1 MKPIYRQIVSV
12 FLVLL
17 LVMSLPFSAF
27 AASIDDGTAST
38 ETTATVS
45 TEPVTQEDTDSSGDT
60 VTTDETQAAAEEAT
74 EPVTE
79 ETEAVETE
87 PTEPTEPTAPTEPTD
102 PPEETEPAA
111 EEPTEAT
118 ESETEPME
126 ETEPSEE
133 TEPTEETEGIVIT
146 PDPIV
151 EENPYDPDWPYPYG
165 LPVDNYFPDDLLEA
179 DPYGIMLLADMS
191 LIPDEMYDNYILR
204 ALAYTGYDVD
214 YLKDNGYL
222 YVAQYTSSNIKT
234 YAPQVLSNIGYDDYS
249 PFCNGDET
257 VADASTVTG
266 RAPNIAKFEEQG
278 LVCASFVSYYWN
290 NYLPNIEGI
299 DTTWVSDAIKATT
312 MNNGSYSTASVWA
325 WETGLKNLAA
335 QSGSGVTRYTDATTA
350 YANLVPGDI
359 IVFSDSS
366 GGLTHV
372 AIYAGAYTMYNA
384 SGTNR
389 GIYHYIIHVGNS
401 RGPEISA
408 VEYMTSAGSKSSSPS
423 AWYHIEL
430 PEEDPQGYIE
440 VYKSDP
446 DGNALDGAW
455 FVAEDLATG
464 QSYSIGPTVNGYACS
479 VALPLSTFS
488 VYESVYPEGY
498 TASGQT
504 SWTVTLTE
512 NTPNYTYTIYA
523 ENALRTGDLTVRK
536 ATTNGKG
543 VELGWKVNLWKVL
556 DDGSFSYIGSGTTK
570 KDKNDPT
577 YTFTGLAPGKYLV
590 QEDSSNDHPGY
601 SLDMSYHYV
610 DVVADKTVSV
620 TITNIPNSYL
630 IIQKDTNTGKDLQG
644 WKYNIFT
651 NGDLTELYP
660 GSPFTTDGNGE
671 IKVEIPE
678 GTYFVEEVDESA
690 TRPGWVFDRDAHVVT
705 IKPGETVTVNS
716 SNIQLGQFKI
726 IKDMP
731 DGGSVAGWQFD
742 VYRVGDTENT
752 FVGTLTSGEDGTIL
766 SDFMEDGDYL
776 IYEKIPEGSLYY
788 NETENPQT
796 VTVSAGEVAEVTFTN
811 RLRPGRIDVM
821 KVDMLGEPRAG
832 ADFLLEWSEDG
843 SVWEP
848 VFYSETVVKGGCS
861 SADLADGKLTS
872 GDDGLISFEGLHP
885 EMLYRLKETKAPE
898 GLTLQADFAF
908 EGSLPL
914 DADFAITVTVVNCP
928 EFELPKTGTS
938 SGMILRIAGLAAAI
952 GCLGAVIVYRRK
964 KV

>member
-1 MKPIYRQIVSV
+1 MKTQTRRLLS
-12 FLVLL
+12 LL
-17 LVMSLPFSAF
+17 LAVIMVFGVPCTAF
-27 AASIDDGTAST
+27 AASDDGSSEVTSAEVTEPVETEATEVSDPAVT
-38 ETTATVS
+38 ETTGPP
-45 TEPVTQEDTDSSGDT
+45 E
-60 VTTDETQAAAEEAT
+60 TT
-74 EPVTE
+74 TE
-79 ETEAVETE
+79 ETVVQETVQTD
-87 PTEPTEPTAPTEPTD
+87 PTEPTEPTD
-102 PPEETEPAA
+102 PPEEATGE
-111 EEPTEAT
+111 TEAT
-118 ESETEPME
+118 EPETEPVE
-126 ETEPSEE
+126 ETESTEE
-133 TEPTEETEGIVIT
+133 TEPTEESEGILIT

-165 LPVDNYFPDDLLEA
+165 LPVDNDFPDDLLEA

-257 VADASTVTG
+257 VADSSTVSG
-266 RAPNIAKFEEQG
+266 KAPNIALFEQQG

-312 MNNGSYSTASVWA
+312 MNGGSYSTASVWA

-335 QSGSGVTRYTDATTA
+335 KSGSGVTRYTDATTA

-389 GIYHYIIHVGNS
+389 GIYHYIVHVGNS

-430 PEEDPQGYIE
+430 PEAE
-440 VYKSDP
+440 DP
-446 DGNALDGAW
+446 DGYIDVYKDDTDGYALDGAY
-455 FVAEDLATG
+455 FIAEDLNTG
-464 QSYSIGPTVNGYACS
+464 IEYTIGPTVDGYACS
-479 VALPLSTFS
+479 GVLPLSTFY
-488 VYESVYPEGY
+488 VYESVFPDGY
-498 TASGQT
+498 GPSGDT
-504 SWTVTLTE
+504 EWYVTLTKDSP
-512 NTPNYTYTIYA
+512 THTIYA
-523 ENALRTGDLTVRK
+523 ENTQRTGDLTVWK

-543 VELGWKVNLWKVL
+543 MELGWKVNLWKVL
-556 DDGSFSYIGSGTTK
+556 DDGSFDYIGSGTTK

-577 YTFTGLAPGKYLV
+577 YTFTDLAPGRYLV
-590 QEDSSNDHPGY
+590 QEDSGNDHPGY

-610 DVVADKTVSV
+610 DVVADQTASV
-620 TITNIPNSYL
+620 TITNVPKSYL
-630 IIQKDTNTGKDLQG
+630 IIQKDTNTGADKEG

-651 NGDLTELYP
+651 NAALTELFP
-660 GSPFTTDGNGE
+660 GSPFTTDENGE
-671 IKVEIPE
+671 IKVEVPE
-678 GTYFVEEVDESA
+678 GTFFVEEVDESD
-690 TRPGWVFDRDAHVVT
+690 THPDWIFDQGAHIVT
-705 IKPGETVTVNS
+705 IKPGETVTVVSENT
-716 SNIQLGQFKI
+716 QLGQFKI

-742 VYRVGDTENT
+742 AYLVGDTENT
-752 FVGTLTSGEDGTIL
+752 FIGTFTTGEDGTIL
-766 SDFMEDGDYL
+766 SGYIEEGDYL

-796 VTVSAGEVAEVTFTN
+796 VTVTPGEVAEVTFTN
-811 RLRPGRIDVM
+811 RLRPGRIDVL
-821 KVDMLGEPRAG
+821 KVDMLGTPRAG

-843 SVWEP
+843 TTWAP

-861 SADLADGKLTS
+861 SEGLTDGKLTS

-885 EMLYRLKETKAPE
+885 EMLYRLTETKAPE
-898 GLTLQADFAF
+898 GLMLQADHAF

-914 DADFAITVTVVNCP
+914 EGDFAITVTVLNCP
-928 EFELPKTGTS
+928 EFELPKTGAS
-938 SGMILRIAGLAAAI
+938 SLLLMQLGGAAVMAAG
-952 GCLGAVIVYRRK
+952 IVVSARNKKRK
-964 KV
+964 V

>member
-1 MKPIYRQIVSV
+1 MKTQTRRLLS
-12 FLVLL
+12 LL
-17 LVMSLPFSAF
+17 LAVIMVFGVPCTAF
-27 AASIDDGTAST
+27 AASDDGSSEVTSA
-38 ETTATVS
+38 EV
-45 TEPVTQEDTDSSGDT
+45 TEPV
-60 VTTDETQAAAEEAT
+60 ETEAAEPSEAAVPET
-74 EPVTE
+74 TGPPETTTTE
-79 ETEAVETE
+79 ETVAQETVQTD
-87 PTEPTEPTAPTEPTD
+87 PTEPTEPTD
-102 PPEETEPAA
+102 PPEEATGE
-111 EEPTEAT
+111 TEAT
-118 ESETEPME
+118 EPETEPVE
-126 ETEPSEE
+126 ETESTEE
-133 TEPTEETEGIVIT
+133 TEPTEESEGILIT

-165 LPVDNYFPDDLLEA
+165 LPVDNDFPDDLLEA

-257 VADASTVTG
+257 VADSSTVSG
-266 RAPNIAKFEEQG
+266 KAPNIALFEQQG

-312 MNNGSYSTASVWA
+312 MNGGSYSTASVWA

-335 QSGSGVTRYTDATTA
+335 KSGSGVTRYTDATTA

-389 GIYHYIIHVGNS
+389 GIYHYIVHVGNS

-430 PEEDPQGYIE
+430 PEAE
-440 VYKSDP
+440 DP
-446 DGNALDGAW
+446 DGYIDVYKDDTDGYALDGAY
-455 FVAEDLATG
+455 FIAEDLNTG
-464 QSYSIGPTVNGYACS
+464 IEYTIGPTVDGYACS
-479 VALPLSTFS
+479 GVLPLSTFY
-488 VYESVYPEGY
+488 VYESVFPDGY
-498 TASGQT
+498 GPSGDT
-504 SWTVTLTE
+504 EWYVTLTKDSP
-512 NTPNYTYTIYA
+512 THTIYA
-523 ENALRTGDLTVRK
+523 ENTQRTGDLTVWK

-556 DDGSFSYIGSGTTK
+556 DDGSFDYIGSGTTK

-577 YTFTGLAPGKYLV
+577 YTFTDLAPGRYLV
-590 QEDSSNDHPGY
+590 QEDSGNDHPGY

-610 DVVADKTVSV
+610 DVVADQTASV
-620 TITNIPNSYL
+620 TITNVPKSYL
-630 IIQKDTNTGKDLQG
+630 IIQKDTNTGADKEG

-651 NGDLTELYP
+651 NAALTELFP
-660 GSPFTTDGNGE
+660 GSPFTTDENGE
-671 IKVEIPE
+671 IKVEVPE
-678 GTYFVEEVDESA
+678 GTFFVEEVDESD
-690 TRPGWVFDRDAHVVT
+690 THPDWIFDQGAHIVT
-705 IKPGETVTVNS
+705 IKPGETVTVVSENT
-716 SNIQLGQFKI
+716 QLGQFKI

-742 VYRVGDTENT
+742 AYLVGETENT
-752 FVGTLTSGEDGTIL
+752 FIGTFTTGEDGTIL
-766 SDFMEDGDYL
+766 SGYIEEGDYL

-796 VTVSAGEVAEVTFTN
+796 VTVTPGEVAEVTFTN
-811 RLRPGRIDVM
+811 RLRPGRIDVL
-821 KVDMLGEPRAG
+821 KVDMLGTPRAG

-843 SVWEP
+843 TTWAP

-861 SADLADGKLTS
+861 SEGLTDGKLTS

-885 EMLYRLKETKAPE
+885 EMLYRLTETKAPE
-898 GLTLQADFAF
+898 GLMLQADHAF

-914 DADFAITVTVVNCP
+914 EGDFAITVTVLNCP
-928 EFELPKTGTS
+928 EFELPKTGAS
-938 SGMILRIAGLAAAI
+938 SLLLMQLGGAAVMAAG
-952 GCLGAVIVYRRK
+952 IVVSARNKKRK
-964 KV
+964 V

>member
-1 MKPIYRQIVSV
+1 MKTQTRRLLS
-12 FLVLL
+12 LL
-17 LVMSLPFSAF
+17 LAVIMVFGVPCTAF
-27 AASIDDGTAST
+27 AASDDGSSEVTSAEVTEPVETEAAEPSEAAAT
-38 ETTATVS
+38 ETTGPPETTAT
-45 TEPVTQEDTDSSGDT
+45 
-60 VTTDETQAAAEEAT
+60 
-74 EPVTE
+74 E
-79 ETEAVETE
+79 ETAAQETVQTD
-87 PTEPTEPTAPTEPTD
+87 PTEPTEPTD
-102 PPEETEPAA
+102 PPEEVTGETEVTETQTEPV
-111 EEPTEAT
+111 EAT
-118 ESETEPME
+118 EESEPT
-126 ETEPSEE
+126 EE
-133 TEPTEETEGIVIT
+133 TEPTEESEGILIT

-165 LPVDNYFPDDLLEA
+165 LPVDNDFPDDLLEA

-312 MNNGSYSTASVWA
+312 MNGGSYSTASVWA

-335 QSGSGVTRYTDATTA
+335 KSGSGVTRYTDATTA

-366 GGLTHV
+366 GNLTHA

-430 PEEDPQGYIE
+430 PEAEDPDGYIE
-440 VYKSDP
+440 VYKDDT
-446 DGNALDGAW
+446 DGYALDGAY
-455 FVAEDLATG
+455 FIAEDLNTG
-464 QSYSIGPTVNGYACS
+464 IEYTIGPTVNGYACS
-479 VALPLSTFS
+479 GVLPLSTFY
-488 VYESVYPEGY
+488 VYESVFPDGY
-498 TASGQT
+498 GPSGDT
-504 SWTVTLTE
+504 EWYVTLTKDSP
-512 NTPNYTYTIYA
+512 TFTIYA
-523 ENALRTGDLTVRK
+523 ENTQRTGDLTVRK

-556 DDGSFSYIGSGTTK
+556 DDGSFDYIGSGTTK

-577 YTFTGLAPGKYLV
+577 YTFTDLAPGRYLV
-590 QEDSSNDHPGY
+590 QEESGNNHAGY
-601 SLDMSYHYV
+601 NLDMSYHYV
-610 DVVADKTVSV
+610 DVVADQTASV
-620 TITNIPNSYL
+620 TITNVPKAYL
-630 IIQKDTNTGKDLQG
+630 IIQKDTNTGSNKEG

-651 NGDLTELYP
+651 NAALTELLP
-660 GSPFTTDGNGE
+660 GSPFTTDANGQ
-671 IKVEIPE
+671 IKVEVPE
-678 GTYFVEEVDESA
+678 GTFFVEEVDESA
-690 TRPGWVFDRDAHVVT
+690 THPDWVFDQGAHIVT
-705 IKPGETVTVNS
+705 IKPGETVTVVSENT
-716 SNIQLGQFKI
+716 QLGQFKI

-731 DGGSVAGWQFD
+731 DGGSVAGWEFD
-742 VYRVGDTENT
+742 AYRVGSTENT
-752 FVGTLTSGEDGTIL
+752 FIGTFTTGEDGTIL
-766 SDFMEDGDYL
+766 SGFLEEGDYL
-776 IYEKIPEGSLYY
+776 IYEKIPEDSLYI

-796 VTVSAGEVAEVTFTN
+796 VTVVPGKTAAVSFTN
-811 RLRPGRIDVM
+811 RLRPGRIDALKLDLM
-821 KVDMLGEPRAG
+821 GEPRAG
-832 ADFLLEWSEDG
+832 AEFLLEWSEDG
-843 SVWEP
+843 SVWES
-848 VFYSETVVKGGCS
+848 VFYSETMVKGGCS
-861 SADLADGKLTS
+861 SADLAGGKLTT
-872 GDDGLISFEGLHP
+872 GENGVATFDGLHP
-885 EMLYRLKETKAPE
+885 ALHYRLTETKAPS
-898 GLTLQADFAF
+898 GLALQADHVF
-908 EGSLPL
+908 EGKLPQE
-914 DADFAITVTVVNCP
+914 ADFTITVTVINGP
-928 EFELPKTGTS
+928 EFELPKTGAS

>member
-1 MKPIYRQIVSV
+1 MKTQTRRLLS
-12 FLVLL
+12 LL
-17 LVMSLPFSAF
+17 LAVIMVFGVPCTAF
-27 AASIDDGTAST
+27 AASDDGSSEVTSA
-38 ETTATVS
+38 EV
-45 TEPVTQEDTDSSGDT
+45 TEPV
-60 VTTDETQAAAEEAT
+60 ETEAAEPSEAAVPET
-74 EPVTE
+74 TGPPETTTTE
-79 ETEAVETE
+79 ETVAQETVQTD
-87 PTEPTEPTAPTEPTD
+87 PTEPTEPTD
-102 PPEETEPAA
+102 PPEEATEEA
-111 EEPTEAT
+111 EAT
-118 ESETEPME
+118 EPETEPVEETEPME
-126 ETEPSEE
+126 ETEP
-133 TEPTEETEGIVIT
+133 TEESEGILIT

-165 LPVDNYFPDDLLEA
+165 LPVDNDFPDDLLEA

-257 VADASTVTG
+257 VADSSTVSG
-266 RAPNIAKFEEQG
+266 KAPNIALFEQQG

-312 MNNGSYSTASVWA
+312 MNGGSYSTASVWA

-335 QSGSGVTRYTDATTA
+335 KSGSGVTRYTDATTA

-389 GIYHYIIHVGNS
+389 GIYHYIVHVGNS

-408 VEYMTSAGSKSSSPS
+408 VEYMTSAGAKSSSPS

-430 PEEDPQGYIE
+430 PEEDPEGYID
-440 VYKSDP
+440 VYKDDT
-446 DGNALDGAW
+446 DGYALDGAY
-455 FVAEDLATG
+455 FIAEDLNTG
-464 QSYSIGPTVNGYACS
+464 IEYTIGPTVDGYACS
-479 VALPLSTFS
+479 GVLPLSTFY
-488 VYESVYPEGY
+488 VYESVFPDGY
-498 TASGQT
+498 GPSGDT
-504 SWTVTLTE
+504 EWYVTLTKDSP
-512 NTPNYTYTIYA
+512 THTIYA
-523 ENALRTGDLTVRK
+523 ENTQRTGDLTVWK

-556 DDGSFSYIGSGTTK
+556 DDGSFDYIGSGTTK

-577 YTFTGLAPGKYLV
+577 YTFTDLAPGRYLV
-590 QEDSSNDHPGY
+590 QEDSGNDHPGY

-610 DVVADKTVSV
+610 DVVADQTASV
-620 TITNIPNSYL
+620 TITNVPKSYL
-630 IIQKDTNTGKDLQG
+630 IIQKDTNTGADKEG

-651 NGDLTELYP
+651 NAALTELFP
-660 GSPFTTDGNGE
+660 GSPFTTDENGE
-671 IKVEIPE
+671 IKVEVPE
-678 GTYFVEEVDESA
+678 GTFFVEEVDESD
-690 TRPGWVFDRDAHVVT
+690 THPDWIFDQGAHIVT
-705 IKPGETVTVNS
+705 IKPGETVTVVSENT
-716 SNIQLGQFKI
+716 QLGQFKI

-742 VYRVGDTENT
+742 AYLVGETENT
-752 FVGTLTSGEDGTIL
+752 FIGTFTTGEDGTIL
-766 SDFMEDGDYL
+766 SGYIEEGDYL

-796 VTVSAGEVAEVTFTN
+796 VTVTPGEVAEVTFTN
-811 RLRPGRIDVM
+811 RLRPGRIDVL
-821 KVDMLGEPRAG
+821 KVDMLGTPRAG

-843 SVWEP
+843 TTWAP

-861 SADLADGKLTS
+861 SEGLTDGKLTS

-885 EMLYRLKETKAPE
+885 EMLYRLTETKAPE
-898 GLTLQADFAF
+898 GLMLQADHAF

-914 DADFAITVTVVNCP
+914 EGDFAITVTVLNCP
-928 EFELPKTGTS
+928 EFELPKTGAS
-938 SGMILRIAGLAAAI
+938 SLLLMQLGGAAVMAAG
-952 GCLGAVIVYRRK
+952 IVVSARSKKRK
-964 KV
+964 V